1 MHSSNS
7 RKQERKCH
15 NILIMLH
22 CLETAF
28 YIVSVTYEPCL
39 QQHVN
44 QLKFVNQLNLRQ
56 AHVCLQVHECK
67 PSRKHAE
74 ADYNLE

>member
-1 MHSSNS
+1 
-7 RKQERKCH
+7 
-15 NILIMLH
+15 
-22 CLETAF
+22 
-28 YIVSVTYEPCL
+28 L